1 MVPHLS
7 FRASAK
13 NLGNTPKVHPLY
25 ATGMLR
31 RYTSLNDKYIH
42 LLLFLLL
49 FPLCLHAQEEKK
61 DTVVQERKRLVSTL
75 ADGVV
80 ELTDDV
86 ATVVRHTGR
95 KIRCEMKDFNA
106 VDTAYISPNLYNLAF
121 MLEHSTWYEHY
132 QLGNNSGSQSQ
143 RLNFSPTLG
152 TKLGIYFGWRWIFLG
167 YTFDVEDLFGG
178 NKDKPKKKE
187 MSLNIYSSKFG
198 IDLYYRKTGSDFK
211 LRSHDGFNLNSPS
224 LRNLHFDGLQSS
236 IRGLNAYWIF
246 NHRKFS
252 YPAVYSQSPNQR
264 RSAGSFMAGFSYS
277 QHRISFDAGKLPP
290 AILSQLSDGL
300 RFNSIK
306 YSDYSLGF
314 GYGYNWVFAKN
325 WVSNLSLLP
334 GIGYKKS
341 RIDDHDF
348 KNESWIKD
356 INFDLITRAGIVYNN
371 AKYFVGASVVL
382 HTYDYRK
389 PNLSV
394 TNSFGTLRIYA
405 GFNFWKRKKYRD

>member
-1 MVPHLS
+1 MISLRS
-7 FRASAK
+7 F
-13 NLGNTPKVHPLY
+13 
-25 ATGMLR
+25 
-31 RYTSLNDKYIH
+31 
-42 LLLFLLL
+42 LFAMILL
-49 FPLCLHAQEEKK
+49 FPFCLYAQNGKR
-61 DTVVQERKRLVSTL
+61 DSVTTERNKLISTMT
-75 ADGVV
+75 DGVI

-95 KIRCEMKDFNA
+95 KIRKEVKDFNA
-106 VDTAYISPNLYNLAF
+106 IDTLYITPNLYNLAF

-132 QLGNNSGSQSQ
+132 QLGNNAGTESQY
-143 RLNFSPTLG
+143 LNFSPSLG
-152 TKLGIYFGWRWIFLG
+152 TKLGVYFGWRWIFLG

-178 NKDKPKKKE
+178 NKNKSKKKE

-198 IDLYYRKTGSDFK
+198 IDLYYRKTGNDFK
-211 LRSHDGFNLNSPS
+211 LRSIDGFHQDFKELQNIQ
-224 LRNLHFDGLQSS
+224 FDGLKST
-236 IRGLNAYWIF
+236 INGVNAYWIF
-246 NHRKFS
+246 NHKKFS
-252 YPAVYSQSPNQR
+252 YPAAYSQSTNQR

-277 QHRISFDAGKLPP
+277 QHKISFDCEKLPAP
-290 AILSQLSDGL
+290 ILQQLSPSL
-300 RFNSIK
+300 RFNHIK

-341 RIDDHDF
+341 RIDDNDF

-356 INFDLITRAGIVYNN
+356 INFDFITRAAIVYND

-405 GFNFWKRKKYRD
+405 GFNFWPKKEFRNNLE

>member
-1 MVPHLS
+1 MISLRS
-7 FRASAK
+7 F
-13 NLGNTPKVHPLY
+13 
-25 ATGMLR
+25 
-31 RYTSLNDKYIH
+31 
-42 LLLFLLL
+42 LFAMILL
-49 FPLCLHAQEEKK
+49 FPFCLYAQNGKR
-61 DTVVQERKRLVSTL
+61 DSVTTERNKLISTMT
-75 ADGVV
+75 DGVI

-95 KIRCEMKDFNA
+95 KIRKEVKDFNA
-106 VDTAYISPNLYNLAF
+106 IDTLYITPNLYNLAF
-121 MLEHSTWYEHY
+121 MLEHSIWYEHY
-132 QLGNNSGSQSQ
+132 QLGNNAGTESQY
-143 RLNFSPTLG
+143 LNFSPSLG
-152 TKLGIYFGWRWIFLG
+152 TKLGVYFGWRWIFLG

-178 NKDKPKKKE
+178 NKNKTKKKE

-198 IDLYYRKTGSDFK
+198 IDLYYRKTGNDFK
-211 LRSHDGFNLNSPS
+211 LRSIDGFHQDFKELQNIQ
-224 LRNLHFDGLQSS
+224 FDGLKST
-236 IRGLNAYWIF
+236 INGVNAYWIF
-246 NHRKFS
+246 NHKKFS
-252 YPAVYSQSPNQR
+252 YPAAYSQSTNQR

-277 QHRISFDAGKLPP
+277 QHKISFDCEKLPAP
-290 AILSQLSDGL
+290 ILQQLSPSL
-300 RFNSIK
+300 RFNHIK

-341 RIDDHDF
+341 RIDDNDF

-356 INFDLITRAGIVYNN
+356 INFDFITRAAIVYND

-405 GFNFWKRKKYRD
+405 GFNFWPKKEFRNNLE

>member
-1 MVPHLS
+1 MYRHGFLIG
-7 FRASAK
+7 
-13 NLGNTPKVHPLY
+13 L
-25 ATGMLR
+25 MM
-31 RYTSLNDKYIH
+31 
-42 LLLFLLL
+42 LLL
-49 FPLCLHAQEEKK
+49 FPLHLHAQEEKQDSVASDK
-61 DTVVQERKRLVSTL
+61 KNILTSVT
-75 ADGVV
+75 DGVV
-80 ELTDDV
+80 NLTDDV
-86 ATVVRHTGR
+86 ATAVRHTGR
-95 KIRCEMKDFNA
+95 KIRKVGKEFNA
-106 VDTAYISPNLYNLAF
+106 IDTTYISPNLYNLAF

-132 QLGNNSGSQSQ
+132 RLGNNNREQTQ
-143 RLNFSPTLG
+143 QLNFSPTLG

-167 YTFDVEDLFGG
+167 YTFDVEDLFGS

-211 LRSHDGFNLNSPS
+211 LRSHYGFQPEDAENNL
-224 LRNLHFDGLQSS
+224 RDIHFDGLQSS

-252 YPAVYSQSPNQR
+252 YPAAYSQSTNQR

-277 QHRISFDAGKLPP
+277 QHKISFDYNKLPSMLLNHLNP
-290 AILSQLSDGL
+290 NL
-300 RFNSIK
+300 RFNHIK

-341 RIDDHDF
+341 KIDDQDF
-348 KNESWIKD
+348 SNGNWIKD
-356 INFDLITRAGIVYNN
+356 INFDLITRAGIVYNDS
-371 AKYFVGASVVL
+371 KYFVGASVVL

-389 PNLSV
+389 PSLSV

-405 GFNFWKRKKYRD
+405 GFNFWKKKEYKDR

>member
-1 MVPHLS
+1 MISLRS
-7 FRASAK
+7 F
-13 NLGNTPKVHPLY
+13 
-25 ATGMLR
+25 
-31 RYTSLNDKYIH
+31 
-42 LLLFLLL
+42 LFAMILL
-49 FPLCLHAQEEKK
+49 FPFCLYAQNGKR
-61 DTVVQERKRLVSTL
+61 DSVTTERNKLISTMT
-75 ADGVV
+75 DGVI

-95 KIRCEMKDFNA
+95 KIRKEVKDFNA
-106 VDTAYISPNLYNLAF
+106 IDTLYITPNLYNLAF

-132 QLGNNSGSQSQ
+132 QLGNNAGTESQY
-143 RLNFSPTLG
+143 LNFSPSLG
-152 TKLGIYFGWRWIFLG
+152 TKLGVYFGWRWIFLG

-178 NKDKPKKKE
+178 NKNKSKKKE

-198 IDLYYRKTGSDFK
+198 IDLYYRKTGNDFK
-211 LRSHDGFNLNSPS
+211 LRSIVGFHQDFKELQNIQ
-224 LRNLHFDGLQSS
+224 FDGLKST
-236 IRGLNAYWIF
+236 INGVNAYWIF
-246 NHRKFS
+246 NHKKFS
-252 YPAVYSQSPNQR
+252 YPAAYSQSTNQR

-277 QHRISFDAGKLPP
+277 QHKISFDCEKLPAP
-290 AILSQLSDGL
+290 ILQQLSPSL
-300 RFNSIK
+300 RFNHIK

-341 RIDDHDF
+341 RIDDNDF

-356 INFDLITRAGIVYNN
+356 INFDFITRAAIVYND

-405 GFNFWKRKKYRD
+405 GFNFWPKKEFRNNLE

>member
-1 MVPHLS
+1 MISLRS
-7 FRASAK
+7 F
-13 NLGNTPKVHPLY
+13 
-25 ATGMLR
+25 
-31 RYTSLNDKYIH
+31 
-42 LLLFLLL
+42 LFAMILL
-49 FPLCLHAQEEKK
+49 FPFCLYAQNGKR
-61 DTVVQERKRLVSTL
+61 DSVTTERNKLISTMT
-75 ADGVV
+75 DGVI

-95 KIRCEMKDFNA
+95 KIRKEVKDFNA
-106 VDTAYISPNLYNLAF
+106 IDTLYITPNLYNLAF

-132 QLGNNSGSQSQ
+132 QLGNNAGTESQY
-143 RLNFSPTLG
+143 LNFSPSLG
-152 TKLGIYFGWRWIFLG
+152 TKLGVYFGWRWIFLG

-178 NKDKPKKKE
+178 NKNKSKKKE

-198 IDLYYRKTGSDFK
+198 IDLYYRKTGNDFK
-211 LRSHDGFNLNSPS
+211 LRSIDGFHQDFKELQNIQ
-224 LRNLHFDGLQSS
+224 FDGLKST
-236 IRGLNAYWIF
+236 INGVNAYWIF
-246 NHRKFS
+246 NHKKFS
-252 YPAVYSQSPNQR
+252 YPAAYSQSTNQR

-277 QHRISFDAGKLPP
+277 QHKISFDCEKLPAP
-290 AILSQLSDGL
+290 ILQQLSPSL
-300 RFNSIK
+300 RFNHIK

-341 RIDDHDF
+341 RIDDNDF
-348 KNESWIKD
+348 KDESWIKD
-356 INFDLITRAGIVYNN
+356 INFDFITRAAIVYND

-405 GFNFWKRKKYRD
+405 GFNFWPKNEFRNNLE

>member
-1 MVPHLS
+1 MYSILS

-13 NLGNTPKVHPLY
+13 NLGGIIKNMHTPY
-25 ATGMLR
+25 ATEIFRTESSTTRLPPFSR
-31 RYTSLNDKYIH
+31 LNGKSIG
-42 LLLFLLL
+42 LLFLLL
-49 FPLCLHAQEEKK
+49 LFPFCLHAQEEKK
-61 DTVVQERKRLVSTL
+61 I
-75 ADGVV
+75 
-80 ELTDDV
+80 TDDI
-86 ATVVRHTGR
+86 ADAVRQTGR
-95 KIRCEMKDFNA
+95 EIRDKVKDFNA
-106 VDTAYISPNLYNLAF
+106 IDTTYISPNLYNLAF

-132 QLGNNSGSQSQ
+132 RLGNNASKDPQ
-143 RLNFSPTLG
+143 RLNFSPSLG

-167 YTFDVEDLFGG
+167 YTFDIEDLFGD
-178 NKDKPKKKE
+178 NKNKPKKKE

-198 IDLYYRKTGSDFK
+198 VDLYYRKTGSDFK
-211 LRSHDGFNLNSPS
+211 LRSFDNIGIDNPS
-224 LRNLHFDGLQSS
+224 LENKHFDGLESS
-236 IRGLNAYWIF
+236 IKGLNAYWIF

-252 YPAVYSQSPNQR
+252 YPAAYSQSTNQR

-277 QHRISFDAGKLPP
+277 QHNISFDYEKLPP
-290 AILSQLSDGL
+290 AILDRINPSLKFSH
-300 RFNSIK
+300 IK

-341 RIDDHDF
+341 KIDDNDF
-348 KNESWIKD
+348 RNESWIKD

-371 AKYFVGASVVL
+371 AKYFVGASLVL

-389 PNLSV
+389 PSLSV

-405 GFNFWKRKKYRD
+405 GFNFWKKKEYKDKEK

>member
-1 MVPHLS
+1 MLHAGRNVLLVILLS
-7 FRASAK
+7 
-13 NLGNTPKVHPLY
+13 
-25 ATGMLR
+25 
-31 RYTSLNDKYIH
+31 
-42 LLLFLLL
+42 L
-49 FPLCLHAQEEKK
+49 FPLSLCAQTEKQ
-61 DTVVQERKRLVSTL
+61 DTVVKERETL
-75 ADGVV
+75 LSSLTDGVV
-80 ELTDDV
+80 DLTDDI

-95 KIRCEMKDFNA
+95 RIRREVKDFNA
-106 VDTAYISPNLYNLAF
+106 IDTNYIAPNLYNLAF
-121 MLEHSTWYEHY
+121 MLEHSFWYEHY
-132 QLGNNSGSQSQ
+132 RLGAGSDDKAQ
-143 RLNFSPTLG
+143 RLNFSPNLG

-178 NKDKPKKKE
+178 NKNKPKKKE

-211 LRSHDGFNLNSPS
+211 LRSHTGFQTENPIHDIS
-224 LRNLHFDGLQSS
+224 FDGLESK

-252 YPAVYSQSPNQR
+252 YPSVYSQSTNQR

-277 QHRISFDAGKLPP
+277 RHRISFDFEKLPEP
-290 AILSQLSDGL
+290 LQNQLNANL
-300 RFNSIK
+300 HFNNIK

-325 WVSNLSLLP
+325 WVCNLSLLP

-341 RIDDHDF
+341 RIDDQDF
-348 KNESWIKD
+348 EDEHWIKD

-371 AKYFVGASVVL
+371 SKYFVGASLVM

-405 GFNFWKRKKYRD
+405 GFNFWKKKEYRSK

>member
-1 MVPHLS
+1 MIPIRS
-7 FRASAK
+7 
-13 NLGNTPKVHPLY
+13 
-25 ATGMLR
+25 
-31 RYTSLNDKYIH
+31 
-42 LLLFLLL
+42 LLFAMILL
-49 FPLCLHAQEEKK
+49 FPFCLYAQNGKR
-61 DTVVQERKRLVSTL
+61 DSVTTERNKFISNMT
-75 ADGVV
+75 DGVI

-95 KIRCEMKDFNA
+95 KIRKEVKDFNA
-106 VDTAYISPNLYNLAF
+106 IDTLYITPNLYNLAF

-132 QLGNNSGSQSQ
+132 QLGNNAGTESQY
-143 RLNFSPTLG
+143 LNFSPSLG
-152 TKLGIYFGWRWIFLG
+152 TKLGVYFGWRWIFLG

-178 NKDKPKKKE
+178 NKNKTKKKE

-198 IDLYYRKTGSDFK
+198 IDLYYRKTGNDFK
-211 LRSHDGFNLNSPS
+211 LRSINGFHQDFKELQNIQ
-224 LRNLHFDGLQSS
+224 FDGLKST
-236 IRGLNAYWIF
+236 INGVNAYWIF
-246 NHRKFS
+246 NHKKFS
-252 YPAVYSQSPNQR
+252 YPAAYSQSTNQR

-277 QHRISFDAGKLPP
+277 QHKIYFDCEKLP
-290 AILSQLSDGL
+290 ASVLQQLSPSL
-300 RFNSIK
+300 RFNHIK

-341 RIDDHDF
+341 RIDDNDF
-348 KNESWIKD
+348 KDESWIKD
-356 INFDLITRAGIVYNN
+356 INFDFITRAAIVYNN
-371 AKYFVGASVVL
+371 AKYYVGASVVL

-405 GFNFWKRKKYRD
+405 GFNFWPKKEFRNNME